1 MQPAIIAYAASQ
13 QACVVLQ
20 QAHGAAVRAATGAE
34 RVRTRTLWAMV
45 GAMLAMA
52 VGLGIGTVF
61 LVRSIC
67 RPMDELTAIARR
79 IGDGDLDVEIGTR
92 RNDEI
97 GAVQQ
102 SLAAMGDAL
111 RCAAS
116 SARPAIRP
124 N

>member
-1 MQPAIIAYAASQ
+1 
-13 QACVVLQ
+13 
-20 QAHGAAVRAATGAE
+20 
-34 RVRTRTLWAMV
+34 
-45 GAMLAMA
+45 MLAMA

-79 IGDGDLDVEIGTR
+79 IGDGDLDVEIDTR

-102 SLAAMGDAL
+102 SLAAMRDAL
-111 RCAAS
+111 RGIVGQVRESAKSIQVAS
-116 SARPAIRP
+116 TVRSLTEG
-124 N
+124 